1 MCVQQSG
8 GQQPAAG
15 SLVVANPLF
24 NLFSYISQH
33 FLLQE
38 TNSNFPGSQLQRRG
52 ELNIYA
58 KQDKNKTI
66 MLTKDYDVKGNNLV
80 DRQPDI

>member
-1 MCVQQSG
+1 MLFVIASNVCPAKWR
-8 GQQPAAG
+8 PAAG

-66 MLTKDYDVKGNNLV
+66 MLTKDYNVN
-80 DRQPDI
+80 